1 MILVV
6 DDDEGVRELAEECL
20 KRAGL
25 SVLCASDGRTG
36 VEAFHQHQDE
46 IRAVLLDRTMPDI
59 SGEEA
64 FDEIRRIRPDARVVL
79 VSGYSEERAAKHFAD
94 KDLAG
99 FLKKPFP
106 PETLIEKVRGALE
119 K

>member
-1 MILVV
+1 VV
-6 DDDEGVRELAEECL
+6 DDEEGVRELAEESL

-25 SVLCASDGRTG
+25 SVLCASDGRGGIETFR
-36 VEAFHQHQDE
+36 EHADE

-64 FDEIRRIRPDARVVL
+64 FGEIVRIRPDARIVL
-79 VSGYSEERAAKHFAD
+79 MSGYSEERAAQRFAG

-99 FLKKPFP
+99 FLQKPFL
-106 PETLIEKVRGALE
+106 PETLVEEVRKAIEP
-119 K
+119 

>member
-1 MILVV
+1 
-6 DDDEGVRELAEECL
+6 
-20 KRAGL
+20 
-25 SVLCASDGRTG
+25 VLCASDGREG
-36 VEAFHQHQDE
+36 IEAFREHRDE

-79 VSGYSEERAAKHFAD
+79 VSGYSEERAAQHFAD

-99 FLKKPFP
+99 FLKKPFL
-106 PETLIEKVRGALE
+106 PETLIEKVREALE